1 MTGLRVRPFVTE
13 RNESWI
19 FPEATQLCSI
29 TFRLQ
34 IHCLILFKYVLPHTL
49 VASFLSCLQ
58 VSGRL
63 STRFTV
69 LCIQT
74 DSLGAIYKPLWL
86 LLQKIPAT
94 TKQARNDQ
102 KFLVM
107 SFFFFLN
114 LILLY
119 KLIRLSAQGQG
130 ISKRSADRLSSEACF
145 FFFFFSFC
153 FLRLCWLLA
162 GLARASRDMPPD
174 VICDPGFPRSP
185 GGRVIMFSTG
195 PGCVARRSGQHSN

>member
-1 MTGLRVRPFVTE
+1 MTGFGVRPFVTE

-19 FPEATQLCSI
+19 FPEVTQLCSI

-130 ISKRSADRLSSEACF
+130 ISKRSAEQQIPIPTTVSLVRRV
-145 FFFFFSFC
+145 FFFFFSPFASC
-153 FLRLCWLLA
+153 GSADSWPGWREPPATCRLMSSATQVFLGALA
-162 GLARASRDMPPD
+162 G
-174 VICDPGFPRSP
+174 G
-185 GGRVIMFSTG
+185 
-195 PGCVARRSGQHSN
+195 